1 MWGGCLDVSAHLFG
15 LALDSCRLILLH
27 TVWQVI
33 ASSSAFKLACLHLIG
48 WKAGI
53 CTWIISILPEGCQSV
68 LVHFS
73 PEFEN
78 TFMKGEDSQSTH
90 RKWQA
95 TTIEDSLPTALQVI
109 CVIKNPTFRKEIL
122 TLLPTRNAKNPLT
135 AWHHPKCPANQ
146 SNNSVPRFRHGIFF
160 GNPSQ
165 SVCTEAVN

>member
-90 RKWQA
+90 RKWA
-95 TTIEDSLPTALQVI
+95 T
-109 CVIKNPTFRKEIL
+109 
-122 TLLPTRNAKNPLT
+122 
-135 AWHHPKCPANQ
+135 
-146 SNNSVPRFRHGIFF
+146 SNNYWGQSSNCFTGNLRHQKSNLSKVNLDSVADQKCKESAHGVAS
-160 GNPSQ
+160 SQ
-165 SVCTEAVN
+165 MSCQPVKQLSTEV